1 MEECAICLSSLN
13 DTTKPVRLLN
23 ECGHTFHMLCIDRW
37 NEIHTNCPL
46 CRRNLYVRSDF
57 ENLAKEINTMSGF
70 RIRYERNK
78 SNHNNN
84 NNLYHKLE
92 IIKNMLL
99 EYKTIRNNGYS
110 ADHLASD
117 IGYLVSD
124 INDDLLLTTTTTI
137 RSRAPYD

>member
-1 MEECAICLSSLN
+1 
-13 DTTKPVRLLN
+13 
-23 ECGHTFHMLCIDRW
+23 
-37 NEIHTNCPL
+37 
-46 CRRNLYVRSDF
+46 
-57 ENLAKEINTMSGF
+57 MSGF

-137 RSRAPYD
+137 RSRAP

>member
-57 ENLAKEINTMSGF
+57 ETLAKEINTISGF

-78 SNHNNN
+78 N

-99 EYKTIRNNGYS
+99 EYKTIRNRGYS
-110 ADHLASD
+110 ADHLASH

-124 INDDLLLTTTTTI
+124 INDDLLLTSTTNTQ
-137 RSRAPYD
+137 

>member
-23 ECGHTFHMLCIDRW
+23 ECGHAFHILCIDRW
-37 NEIHTNCPL
+37 NEIHSNCPL

-57 ENLAKEINTMSGF
+57 ETLAKEINTMSGF

-92 IIKNMLL
+92 IIKHMLL

-137 RSRAPYD
+137 RSRAP